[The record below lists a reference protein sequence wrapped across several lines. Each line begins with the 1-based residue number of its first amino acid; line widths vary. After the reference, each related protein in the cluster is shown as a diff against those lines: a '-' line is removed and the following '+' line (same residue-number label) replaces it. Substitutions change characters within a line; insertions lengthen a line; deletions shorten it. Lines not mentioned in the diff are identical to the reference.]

1 MDERKNNNFLVWKS
15 ISYIKFL
22 WVLLNSFLLLFVK
35 QEEMRIKRDFC
46 SWKRNSYELD
56 SLVNASFIDRLV
68 LYFIIIELKR
78 RRKNNNNNISNW
90 SLLYG
95 AAVEQTTTAKVK
107 CHCSSCCNLN
117 EINIYYFGCC
127 WCIKTREESF

>member
-1 MDERKNNNFLVWKS
+1 
-15 ISYIKFL
+15 
-22 WVLLNSFLLLFVK
+22 
-35 QEEMRIKRDFC
+35 MRIKRDFC

-78 RRKNNNNNISNW
+78 RRKNNDNNISNW

-95 AAVEQTTTAKVK
+95 AAVEQTTTGRSKV
-107 CHCSSCCNLN
+107 SL
-117 EINIYYFGCC
+117 
-127 WCIKTREESF
+127 